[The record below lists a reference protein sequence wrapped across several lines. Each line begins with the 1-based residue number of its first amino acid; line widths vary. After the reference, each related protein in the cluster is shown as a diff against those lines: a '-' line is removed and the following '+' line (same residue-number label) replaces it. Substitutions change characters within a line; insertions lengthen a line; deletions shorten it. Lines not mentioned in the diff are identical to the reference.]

1 MVNRGTPKGSSGSCA
16 VRSYFGNAG
25 TDALSDQRACEFGE
39 YSEHLEQ
46 GTTRRRGRVDT
57 LTLELEI
64 DASDAQ
70 RLKYLDE
77 VLE

>member
-1 MVNRGTPKGSSGSCA
+1 
-16 VRSYFGNAG
+16 
-25 TDALSDQRACEFGE
+25 
-39 YSEHLEQ
+39 LEQ